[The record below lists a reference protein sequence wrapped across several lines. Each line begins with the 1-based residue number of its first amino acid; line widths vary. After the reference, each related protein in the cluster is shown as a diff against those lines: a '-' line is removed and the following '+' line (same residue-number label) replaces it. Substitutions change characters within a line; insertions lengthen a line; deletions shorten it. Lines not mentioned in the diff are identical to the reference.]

1 MKTKRIVALFV
12 AVVMLVSLC
21 CGCGKAAT
29 SSEPSSGTNVSEQV
43 QLNKI
48 TVTIKFKDGEEKKLE
63 LETDKKFLGEVLF
76 EQKLVNE
83 EEYKTGFYSYID
95 GVRADY
101 NEDKAWWCVYEN
113 GESAMVGINEIV
125 VDNGD
130 EFQIVHTPA

>member
-1 MKTKRIVALFV
+1 MKTKRIVAVILG
-12 AVVMLVSLC
+12 LLLIVSLL
-21 CGCGKAAT
+21 CGCKSKMAT
-29 SSEPSSGTNVSEQV
+29 SHVENNSSSEQAAV
-43 QLNKI
+43 KDI
-48 TVTIKFKDGEEKKLE
+48 TITIKFKDGEEKKLE

-113 GESAMVGINEIV
+113 GKSAMVGINEIV

-130 EFQIVHTPA
+130 EFEIVHTPA